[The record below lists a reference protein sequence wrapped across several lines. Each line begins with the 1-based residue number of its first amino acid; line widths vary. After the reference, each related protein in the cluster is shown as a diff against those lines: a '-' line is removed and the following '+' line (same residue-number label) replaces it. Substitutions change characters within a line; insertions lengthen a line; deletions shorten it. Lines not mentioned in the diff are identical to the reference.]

1 MKMATAENYLN
12 VELEDDDTLY
22 GGKAFIGETL
32 KDFLLGIGA
41 PLDSPMYKV
50 NKMLKDCGLMSIK
63 F

>member
-1 MKMATAENYLN
+1 MEITAEKYLN
-12 VELEDDDTLY
+12 VELEDDDTPY
-22 GGKAFIGETL
+22 GGKSFIGETL

-50 NKMLKDCGLMSIK
+50 NYWLKDCGIMPIK

>member
-1 MKMATAENYLN
+1 MDVSAEKYLN

-32 KDFLLGIGA
+32 KDFLLEIGQ